1 VARRQCSKEYPSG
14 GASVLSITVAS
25 SSNALFEVPEWEAIL
40 IDEGVTE
47 MALMPRHPFAGG
59 CPPLSHIADL
69 SFRLYHISRFQHRT
83 RESLLPK

>member
-40 IDEGVTE
+40 SDEGVAE
-47 MALMPRHPFAGG
+47 MSLMPRRPLAGG

-69 SFRLYHISRFQHRT
+69 SFRLYHIPSPPT
-83 RESLLPK
+83 LYKGPLLPE